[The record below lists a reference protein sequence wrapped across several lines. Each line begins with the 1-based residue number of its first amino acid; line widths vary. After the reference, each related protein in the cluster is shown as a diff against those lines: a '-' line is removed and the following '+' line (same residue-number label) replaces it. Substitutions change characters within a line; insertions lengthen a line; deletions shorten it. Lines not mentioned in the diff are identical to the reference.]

1 MPKHVDAIAPIESFR
16 APWET
21 EGGEEVE
28 IDKAKLKRYIHGLQM
43 DKAKAQDARD
53 AADEAKTAA
62 ETAKAAAE
70 VEAAA
75 QKKRADDSTG
85 AETATALKK
94 AEEDRNKYKTEL
106 DALKAEKAHA
116 ELKAKVIGDLE
127 PKYAK
132 YVTGETEE
140 ELENSLKQVREDFD
154 LPDPD
159 AKSNDDEDDEDGD
172 DDSDDFSLRR
182 QPLTN
187 GRRGIDSDAG
197 EKNYDFDKVAASILD
212 GGFGF

>member
-53 AADEAKTAA
+53 AAEEGKTKA
-62 ETAKAAAE
+62 ETDKAAAE

-94 AEEDRNKYKTEL
+94 AESDRDKYKNEL
-106 DALKAEKAHA
+106 DSLKAEKAA
-116 ELKAKVIGDLE
+116 ADLKAEVIGDLE

-132 YVTGETEE
+132 YVTGETKE
-140 ELENSLKQVREDFD
+140 ELEKSLKQVREDFD
-154 LPDPD
+154 LPDPS
-159 AKSNDDEDDEDGD
+159 AKGD
-172 DDSDDFSLRR
+172 DDDDDDDDIPSLRR
-182 QPLTN
+182 QPRLTN
-187 GRRGIDSDAG
+187 GRKGADDRDQII
-197 EKNYDFDKVAASILD
+197 DFDKVADDIVNN
-212 GGFGF
+212 GFGF